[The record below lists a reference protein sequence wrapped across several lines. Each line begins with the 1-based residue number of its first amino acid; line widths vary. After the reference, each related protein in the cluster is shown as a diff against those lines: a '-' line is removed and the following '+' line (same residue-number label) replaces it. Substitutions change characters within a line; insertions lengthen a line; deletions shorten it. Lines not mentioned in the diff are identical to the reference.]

1 MFIPTTP
8 EELTALNWPSL
19 DVILVS
25 GDTYI
30 DSPYNGI
37 ALIGRQLLADG
48 FRVGIIAQPDIHSPQ
63 DITRLGEP
71 SLFWGVSAGAV
82 DSLVAN
88 TTALGKP
95 RRTDDYTPGGLNDRR
110 PDRACIVYSNLIRH
124 YFKGTV
130 PIVLGGVEAS
140 LRRVV
145 HYDFWSDALRR
156 SILLDAKADYLLYGM
171 ADLSVLQLARILRD
185 GRDPTNLHGLCYA
198 ASSMP
203 EGYMELPSY
212 EKVQTDKAVFTSMFH
227 QFYQNND
234 PITAK
239 GLAQRYADRYV
250 VQNPPA
256 AVLTTAEMDAVYG
269 LPFEYD
275 VHPYYAAMGEVR
287 AMDTIRFSIPTHR
300 GCYGECNFCAIAVH
314 EGRRVSW
321 RSQESILAEAR
332 SMRQRPG
339 FTGIISDL
347 SGPTANMYGFEC
359 KIKGLRGACQ
369 DKSCIYPEVCPLLGL
384 THQPQTKLLQELGKI
399 EGVRKVFIGS
409 GIRHDLVMA
418 DTNYGDTYLEELVG
432 QHVSGQLKLAPE
444 HSQESVLTRMRKPGT
459 TSLLSFKH
467 RFESI
472 SENLGKDQYL
482 TYYLIAAYPGCT
494 EKDMIALQQFAGE
507 KLGVLPEQVQIFTPT
522 PSTYASLMYY
532 TERDPFT
539 GEPLFVEKSVA
550 GKMKQKALITG
561 WRDKKRSI
569 PHAVEPERSSQK
581 PVDRADYPRFGDSS
595 RYPAQREAFPQ
606 QTGGESSEV
615 RVIRDDYGDFFNN
628 KPPKGWQEHRRRPA
642 ERQNASRHPEGRP
655 EGKRANT
662 SYPQKTGSDS
672 RESYQSRDHG
682 DKPAGERPYRKPSTW
697 TNREKTQGS
706 AKSEHPAEERPYRK
720 PSTWT
725 NREKTQGS
733 ARSEHPAGERPYH
746 KPGTWT
752 GKREQTTDRST
763 KAPSQKSAGRKYS
776 ERCAADKRG
785 KPAGKSDQWQSGN
798 NKTYQPKGR
807 PNRNAKPQAPSSGQ
821 DQVTNS
827 RNPTQSGE
835 KSRKSAEDIHEG

>member
-48 FRVGIIAQPDIHSPQ
+48 FRVGIVAQPDIHSPQ

-95 RRTDDYTPGGLNDRR
+95 RRTDDHTPGGLNDRR

-145 HYDFWSDALRR
+145 HYDFWSNALRR

-171 ADLSVLQLARILRD
+171 ADLSVLQLARALRD
-185 GRDPTNLHGLCYA
+185 GRDPTNLRGLCYA

-203 EGYMELPSY
+203 EGYLELPSY
-212 EKVQTDKAVFTSMFH
+212 EEVQTDKGAFTSMFH

-275 VHPYYAAMGEVR
+275 VHPYYAAIGEVR

-418 DTNYGDTYLEELVG
+418 DANYGDAYLEELVG

-444 HSQESVLTRMRKPGT
+444 HSQASVLIRMRKPGT
-459 TSLLSFKH
+459 SSLLSFKH
-467 RFESI
+467 RFEAI
-472 SENLGKDQYL
+472 SGSLGKDQYL
-482 TYYLIAAYPGCT
+482 TYYLIAAYPGCI
-494 EKDMIALQQFAGE
+494 EKDMLALQQFAGE
-507 KLGVLPEQVQIFTPT
+507 KLGMLPEQVQIFTPT

-539 GEPLFVEKSVA
+539 GESLFVEKSLT

-569 PHAVEPERSSQK
+569 PRAVEPERGSQK
-581 PVDRADYPRFGDSS
+581 PVERADHPKFGDSS
-595 RYPAQREAFPQ
+595 RYPAQREAFSQ

-628 KPPKGWQEHRRRPA
+628 KPPKGWQERRRRPT
-642 ERQNASRHPEGRP
+642 ERQGASRYPEGRT
-655 EGKRANT
+655 EGMRVNT
-662 SYPQKTGSDS
+662 SYPQKIGSDN
-672 RESYQSRDHG
+672 RESYRNRDHG
-682 DKPAGERPYRKPSTW
+682 DK
-697 TNREKTQGS
+697 
-706 AKSEHPAEERPYRK
+706 PAEERPYRK

-725 NREKTQGS
+725 E
-733 ARSEHPAGERPYH
+733 
-746 KPGTWT
+746 
-752 GKREQTTDRST
+752 KREQTTDRST
-763 KAPSQKSAGRKYS
+763 EAPAQKTSRRKYS
-776 ERCAADKRG
+776 ERSAADKPG
-785 KPAGKSDQWQSGN
+785 KPAEKNDRR
-798 NKTYQPKGR
+798 KGR
-807 PNRNAKPQAPSSGQ
+807 PHRNANPHVSSSVQ
-821 DQVTNS
+821 DQVANS
-827 RNPTQSGE
+827 RKPTQSGE
-835 KSRKSAEDIHEG
+835 ESKKLAGDIHEG